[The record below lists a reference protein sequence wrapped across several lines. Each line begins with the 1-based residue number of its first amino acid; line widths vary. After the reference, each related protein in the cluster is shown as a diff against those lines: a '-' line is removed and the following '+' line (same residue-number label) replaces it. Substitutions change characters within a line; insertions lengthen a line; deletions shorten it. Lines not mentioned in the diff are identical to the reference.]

1 MIVRFFKSGTSRGE
15 PPVKY
20 VLGAKDHQGMPREE
34 KPEVLS
40 GIPELTID
48 LINGIKRKH
57 KYSSGCLA
65 FRPDEQ
71 PTRLE
76 LHEILQKFKSTVAPG
91 LNPNS
96 IDCLFVM
103 HQDKPDKK
111 TGLAGFHVHFIFP
124 MVRLDDKHH
133 GHRWNPHPPGK
144 ETIELMSL
152 FTSTTNHEMGWNQ
165 VQPNPLRVNI
175 DSFWRK
181 VEGKSATR
189 KADLLKQELE
199 VAVCNGKLKN
209 KEQLC
214 DFIVNDLGLN
224 ITRNGADYVSVKFP
238 FSKKA
243 IRLKG
248 PLFENNTNYER
259 LIASNS
265 QQSRSVMLTD
275 LEYKTHK
282 QRFSQ
287 LLQKR
292 GQLLADLP
300 ISTNLEIKNGDK
312 QHQSKQWQRE
322 QKTNGEP
329 RDAGFAP
336 SINRIHLKE
345 SARGISAGPLHGHK
359 YQHADTNEF
368 HRRPDEKNSGISG
381 HHVCTIRQNCR
392 GHGGGKFSSSTRQ
405 PTQRTEPTQFN
416 SSGTTSEQSTGSNT
430 SRSTQQYAGDSSK
443 LQPTNTQSILFKS
456 VNSAEE
462 INDQLR
468 KLGMALSHATYD
480 EQRAIQEQIS
490 RLIGDREQ
498 LKTPKLKL

>member
-76 LHEILQKFKSTVAPG
+76 LHKIIQKFKSTVAPG

-103 HQDKPDKK
+103 HHDKPDKK
-111 TGLAGFHVHFIFP
+111 TGLAGFHVHFIIP
-124 MVRLDDKHH
+124 MVRLDDKHI

-199 VAVCNGKLKN
+199 VAVSTGKLKN

-214 DFIVNDLGLN
+214 DFIANDLGLN
-224 ITRNGADYVSVKFP
+224 ITRNGADYLSVKFP
-238 FSKKA
+238 FSQKA

-248 PLFENNTNYER
+248 PLFDNNTNYER

-265 QQSRSVMLTD
+265 QQTRSVMLTD
-275 LEYKTHK
+275 LEYQTHK

-292 GQLLADLP
+292 GQLLADSP
-300 ISTNLEIKNGDK
+300 ISINLEIKNGDK

-336 SINRIHLKE
+336 SVNRIHLKE
-345 SARGISAGPLHGHK
+345 SARGISARPLHGHK
-359 YQHADTNEF
+359 YQHADKNEL
-368 HRRPDEKNSGISG
+368 HRRTDEQNSGISG
-381 HHVCTIRQNCR
+381 HHVCTIRQNC
-392 GHGGGKFSSSTRQ
+392 GDHGGGKFSSSTRQ
-405 PTQRTEPTQFN
+405 STKRTEPTEFN
-416 SSGTTSEQSTGSNT
+416 SSGATSEQSAGSNT

-443 LQPTNTQSILFKS
+443 IQPTNTQSILFKS

-468 KLGMALSHATYD
+468 KLGMALATASY
-480 EQRAIQEQIS
+480 EGQSAIYEQINQ
-490 RLIGDREQ
+490 LIGRREK
-498 LKTPKLKL
+498 LPKPK